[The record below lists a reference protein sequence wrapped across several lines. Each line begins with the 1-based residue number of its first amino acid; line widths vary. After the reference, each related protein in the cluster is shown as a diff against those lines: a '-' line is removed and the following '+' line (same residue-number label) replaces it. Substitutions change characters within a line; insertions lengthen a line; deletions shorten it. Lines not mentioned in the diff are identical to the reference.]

1 MTDIEDMS
9 VSELEGRALDYLET
23 LTQEERERFATFLRM
38 YADMGGADARDLRAL
53 ATTVE
58 RGS

>member
-38 YADMGGADARDLRAL
+38 YADMGGADARDLRSL